1 MNSQRYTGKSLEKDV
16 IELNAKLEKLGSD
29 LFFDVGYRYNYTTI
43 DLANSTTT
51 ENADPMV
58 QAIEMHIQNIIDCD
72 GGTILGPW
80 AHDLYFRKDYHD
92 TQCGPA
98 RFAIY
103 YVGENK
109 SELRATQSTLEGAEK
124 YIGAYCVLVILKAH
138 DWQADR
144 KATWDKIIERS
155 N

>member
-1 MNSQRYTGKSLEKDV
+1 M
-16 IELNAKLEKLGSD
+16 
-29 LFFDVGYRYNYTTI
+29 
-43 DLANSTTT
+43 NSTTT

-155 N
+155 NS